1 MNLPEPFPV
10 CIIISVHSTEVNAIR
25 YVPQPILGVCKVSKS
40 KDANPKKAGRPPL
53 GERKKLHRIQVC
65 TTLEELAELE
75 AAANASG
82 KPLSVWS
89 REILLRVARRSSG
102 PQRGV

>member
-1 MNLPEPFPV
+1 M
-10 CIIISVHSTEVNAIR
+10 
-25 YVPQPILGVCKVSKS
+25 SKS
-40 KDANPKKAGRPPL
+40 KDPAKGKRPAGRPPL

-82 KPLSVWS
+82 KPLSVWC
-89 REILLRVARRSSG
+89 REILLRVTRRSTG